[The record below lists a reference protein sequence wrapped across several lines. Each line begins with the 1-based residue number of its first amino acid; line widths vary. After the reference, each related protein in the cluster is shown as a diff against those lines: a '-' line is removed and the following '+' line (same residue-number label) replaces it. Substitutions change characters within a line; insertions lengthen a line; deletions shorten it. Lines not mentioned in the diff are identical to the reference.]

1 MKFYATATALVSAL
15 ALAVSASNVVDL
27 TPDNFDE
34 VSAIPLSSTAADYVS
49 AYRQGQACFGR
60 IVSVTVQNLEMC

>member
-34 VSAIPLSSTAADYVS
+34 VSAMPPSSTVADYVS
-49 AYRQGQACFGR
+49 AYWQGQACFGR
-60 IVSVTVQNLEMC
+60 VVSGRV